1 MQVHGALEICSS
13 LLQRTIRA
21 FRQETRPRV
30 FDCFMFNDELDI
42 LEVRLSELFN
52 VVDVFVLIEAT
63 FSHRGNSKPL
73 HYHENARRF
82 ARYSKKV
89 KNITVRSMPA
99 EPERP
104 FAIGKVPLEEEE
116 HWLREGYQRNV
127 LRDGIAAASPNDLI
141 IVSDVDE
148 IPSVNAIRQ
157 ALTCGRFVFLDL
169 MLNYYYL
176 NLCGGRWMKAYAA
189 PKAVID
195 QMGDLSRPRWREAK
209 YLDDIRGSLDSDVI
223 RNAGW
228 HFTWQGG
235 AEKIIGKIDSA
246 CHLEFEA
253 FKDRALLERAM
264 AERRFF
270 IGDVPLREVPV
281 RNLPET
287 VQARLSRFE
296 GYLAP
301 ASKRT
306 V

>member
-1 MQVHGALEICSS
+1 MRV
-13 LLQRTIRA
+13 
-21 FRQETRPRV
+21 FKQETRPRV
-30 FDCFMFNDELDI
+30 FDCFMFNNELDI
-42 LEVRLSELFN
+42 LELRLSELFD

-73 HYHENARRF
+73 HYRENERRF

-89 KNITVRSMPA
+89 KNITIRSMPA
-99 EPERP
+99 ELERP
-104 FAIGKVPLEEEE
+104 FAIGNVPLEEEK
-116 HWLREGYQRNV
+116 HWIREGYQRNV
-127 LRDGIAAASPNDLI
+127 LRDGIAAANPNDLI

-148 IPSVNAIRQ
+148 IPSANAIRQ
-157 ALTCGRFVFLDL
+157 ALACRRFVFFEL

-176 NLCGGRWMKAYAA
+176 NLSGGQWIKAYAA
-189 PKAVID
+189 PKEIID
-195 QMGDLSRPRWREAK
+195 QMGDLSLPRWREAE
-209 YLDDIRGSLDSDVI
+209 YLDEIRGALDSDVI

-228 HFTWQGG
+228 HLTWQGG
-235 AEKIIGKIDSA
+235 AERIIGKIDSA

-253 FKDRALLERAM
+253 FKDRALLERAI

-270 IGDVPLREVPV
+270 IGDIPLKEVPI

-287 VQARLSRFE
+287 VQARPSRFE
-296 GYLAP
+296 GCLAP